1 MAKNKR
7 YGLLL
12 ALGVLASM
20 LLSACGGEATAT
32 PPAAATNTAAAG
44 AAPTNTTAAGG
55 AETPTTAA
63 GGAGTAT
70 TGASGD
76 LKGKKVSIFGVAAD
90 EQARLFQSEFD
101 DFTARTGIQVT
112 YEGNKDFE

>member
-7 YGLLL
+7 YSLLL
-12 ALGVLASM
+12 ALGVTASM
-20 LLSACGGEATAT
+20 LLSACGGDATAT
-32 PPAAATNTAAAG
+32 PPAAAPTNTAAAA

-55 AETPTTAA
+55 AETPTTATGAAGTPTTAA

-90 EQARLFQSEFD
+90 
-101 DFTARTGIQVT
+101 
-112 YEGNKDFE
+112 